1 MSTIAS
7 QPSRRAKVMQSPSTS
22 RPSASALFIST
33 VVPSSA
39 VRMSPAR
46 MAVPLIMFSVAPTT
60 ASTLIGA
67 SRSASAAIVS
77 ITAAPPAMSN
87 FMSTIARQRFDGQAA
102 AVERHRLADE
112 GKPTL
117 AVPRTRRR
125 SA

>member
-1 MSTIAS
+1 
-7 QPSRRAKVMQSPSTS
+7 MQSASTS

-60 ASTLIGA
+60 PSTLTGA

-87 FMSTIARQRFDGQAA
+87 FMSIMPASDLMARPPLSKVTALPISA
-102 AVERHRLADE
+102 
-112 GKPTL
+112 
-117 AVPRTRRR
+117 RRGGPLPPV
-125 SA
+125 APW